1 MSQLAKN
8 FKLNGNLKLVLITM
22 PVVFVVNTFN
32 VREIEYLERQ
42 DQAQIQKKHPL
53 IITT

>member
-8 FKLNGNLKLVLITM
+8 FNLNGNLKLVLITM
-22 PVVFVVNTFN
+22 PAGFVVNTFN
-32 VREIEYLERQ
+32 VRAIESLERQ
-42 DQAQIQKKHPL
+42 DQAQIQKKHTL